1 MFNLGK
7 HFDPHTQTLTDEPL
21 LYDPADLTTHA
32 VCVGMTGSGKTGLCL
47 DLLEEAALAGIPAIL
62 IDPKGDIANLLL
74 QFPELKPEDFQQWVN
89 VDDARRAKLSVEEYA
104 AQKADE
110 WKTGLERWGLGPE
123 NIQQLKDAVD
133 WAVYTPGSDAGRPVS
148 ILRSLE
154 APDLPWAEN
163 QEVLRERI
171 AGICSALLGLVGIEA
186 DPVKSREH
194 ILLANLFEN
203 AWKSGQSL
211 DLAGLIAQVQTPPFQ
226 KLGVFEVDRFY
237 PEKDR
242 FELALSLNAIV
253 AAPSFQSWIAGE
265 PIDIPAL
272 FRTAEGK
279 PRFSIFYVAHLT
291 EAERMFFIT
300 LLLEQVGAW
309 LRGQSGTTSL
319 RGLLYFDE
327 VYGYFPPHPYNPP
340 SKIPLL
346 RLLKQAR
353 AFGLG
358 VMLVTQNPG
367 DLDYKG
373 LTNTGTWFIGKLQTD
388 RDKARLLE
396 GLETISTQARTALDM
411 SQVDTLISS
420 LAPRTFL
427 LHNVHSPAPVVFQTR
442 WAMSYLAGPLTRE
455 QIRVLNPK
463 SVISN
468 QLLVIETQPIV
479 AESPNRPSPQS
490 PNQQSTINN
499 QQSSIPPSIPQ
510 YFLPTTRSL
519 EDAVAAWREATG
531 NKRAQ
536 FGQQVEMMY
545 RPALL
550 AQAVVRLASAKANVN
565 SDRRYTFLVLN
576 PQADMAP
583 HWADSLAA
591 PVVAATLART
601 APAGSAQS
609 AAGQGH
615 GASPVIL
622 TDNIPHG
629 LTDPKKLAAWQR
641 DLLHYLYRTA
651 DFTLHH
657 NTTLKLYSKPGQ
669 SFEEFRALCV
679 RAAESKRDDALLK
692 IRERYDKKIDALEL
706 KLANEQRDLTQS
718 EKELEARESES
729 RWTTA
734 ENLLGLVF
742 DRAPYRMFSTSE
754 QKKRLAQKA
763 KHEVASTKETIADLK
778 ARIAALQAEAQ
789 PLFQAAVDKW
799 DAAAH
804 DLHELRLTPK
814 RSDILLEL
822 FGVGWL
828 PHWQIEADGA
838 VVEMAAFGG

>member
-7 HFDPHTQTLTDEPL
+7 FFDPRTQTLTDTPL

-74 QFPELKPEDFQQWVN
+74 QFPELRAEDFQPWVN
-89 VDDARRAKLSVEEYA
+89 VDDARRAKLSVEDYA
-104 AQKADE
+104 ARRAEE
-110 WKTGLERWGLGPE
+110 WKAGLTKWGLGPE
-123 NIQQLKDAVD
+123 HIQKLKEAVD

-154 APDLPWAEN
+154 APDLAWNEN
-163 QEVLRERI
+163 QEILRERI
-171 AGICSALLGLVGIEA
+171 AGICSALLGLIGVEA
-186 DPVKSREH
+186 DPVRSREH

-211 DLAGLIAQVQTPPFQ
+211 DLAGLIAQVQTPPMP

-242 FELALSLNAIV
+242 LELALALNAIV

-265 PIDIPAL
+265 PLDIPSL
-272 FRTAEGK
+272 FRTPEGK

-319 RGLLYFDE
+319 RSLLYFDE
-327 VYGYFPPHPYNPP
+327 VFGYFPPHPYNPP
-340 SKIPLL
+340 SKVPLL

-373 LTNTGTWFIGKLQTD
+373 LTNTGTWFIGKLQTE
-388 RDKARLLE
+388 RDKARLLD
-396 GLETISTQARTALDM
+396 GLETISTQARAHFDISTL
-411 SQVDTLISS
+411 DTLISS

-427 LHNVHSPAPVVFQTR
+427 LQNVHAPAPVVFQTR

-455 QIRVLNPK
+455 QIRVLSPK
-463 SVISN
+463 AV
-468 QLLVIETQPIV
+468 VPEPDV
-479 AESPNRPSPQS
+479 AFSLPPDTVSEAAPVPVSGSTPARARPSAARPS
-490 PNQQSTINN
+490 ALPS
-499 QQSSIPPSIPQ
+499 SIPQ
-510 YFLPTTRSL
+510 YFLPTSRTL
-519 EDAVAAWREATG
+519 EDSVAAWREATG

-536 FGQQVEMMY
+536 FGQQVELIY
-545 RPALL
+545 HPALL
-550 AQAVVRLASAKANVN
+550 AQAVVRYVSARANVN
-565 SDRRYTFLVLN
+565 ADKRLAFVVAD
-576 PQADMAP
+576 PQVDMAP
-583 HWADSLAA
+583 HWAENA
-591 PVVAATLART
+591 ART
-601 APAGSAQS
+601 LEAGAISRVAPPDVKQS
-609 AAGQGH
+609 ADL
-615 GASPVIL
+615 P
-622 TDNIPHG
+622 PG
-629 LTDPKKLAAWQR
+629 LAEPKKLAAWQK
-641 DLLHYLYRTA
+641 DLLNYLYRTA
-651 DFTLHH
+651 DFTLHQ
-657 NTTLKLYSKPGQ
+657 NLTLKLFSRPGQ
-669 SFEEFRALCV
+669 SYEEFRVLCQ
-679 RAAESKRDDALLK
+679 RTANAKRDEELVK
-692 IRERYDKKIDALEL
+692 IRDRYDKKIDVLEA
-706 KLANEQRDLTQS
+706 KLAAEERSLNKNEAD
-718 EKELEARESES
+718 LEARESES

-734 ENLLGLVF
+734 ENLLGLAF
-742 DRAPYRMFSTSE
+742 GRGPTRMFSTSE

-763 KHEVASTKETIADLK
+763 KHEVNESRETIDELTQ
-778 ARIAALQAEAQ
+778 RIAALKAEAQ
-789 PLFQAAVDKW
+789 PLFQAAADKW
-799 DAAAH
+799 AAAAQ
-804 DLHELRLTPK
+804 DIHELRITPK
-814 RSDILLEL
+814 KSDILVEL

-828 PHWQIEADGA
+828 PYWQIQADGMPI
-838 VVEMAAFGG
+838 EIPAFS